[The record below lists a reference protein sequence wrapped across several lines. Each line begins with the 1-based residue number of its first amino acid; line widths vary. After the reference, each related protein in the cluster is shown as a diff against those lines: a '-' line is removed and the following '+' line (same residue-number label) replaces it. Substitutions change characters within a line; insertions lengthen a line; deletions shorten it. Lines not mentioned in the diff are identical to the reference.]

1 MRDFDWHDELY
12 CVVKE
17 DGTFAG
23 VPCRSIEEAIELS
36 GQHEGSMIYEMKL
49 DNESLWGYTQDE
61 DEYTDYD
68 PYEDIRSW
76 ERKCEQDIE
85 YMMRENEDYNY
96 DDDTGYDPYMGCY
109 TDEC

>member
-49 DNESLWGYTQDE
+49 DNESLW
-61 DEYTDYD
+61 EY
-68 PYEDIRSW
+68 
-76 ERKCEQDIE
+76 
-85 YMMRENEDYNY
+85 EDYNC
-96 DDDTGYDPYMGCY
+96 DDDTGYDPYMGCF
-109 TDEC
+109 TDDC

>member
-17 DGTFAG
+17 NGTFAG

-49 DNESLWGYTQDE
+49 DNESLW
-61 DEYTDYD
+61 EY
-68 PYEDIRSW
+68 
-76 ERKCEQDIE
+76 
-85 YMMRENEDYNY
+85 EDYNC
-96 DDDTGYDPYMGCY
+96 DDDTGYDPYMGCF
-109 TDEC
+109 TDDC

>member
-1 MRDFDWHDELY
+1 MRDFDWHDEFY

-23 VPCRSIEEAIELS
+23 IPCRTFEEATQLRD
-36 GQHEGSMIYEMKL
+36 QHEGSKIFDMRL
-49 DNESLWGYTQDE
+49 DNESLW
-61 DEYTDYD
+61 EYNDYD

-76 ERKCEQDIE
+76 EKKCEQDIE
-85 YMMRENEDYNY
+85 RMNWEYEDHNC

>member
-1 MRDFDWHDELY
+1 MRDFDWLDELY

-49 DNESLWGYTQDE
+49 DNESLW
-61 DEYTDYD
+61 EYTSYEDYD
-68 PYEDIRSW
+68 PYEDIRAW
-76 ERKCEQDIE
+76 EKKCEQDIE
-85 YMMRENEDYNY
+85 RMSWENEDCLVDEY
-96 DDDTGYDPYMGCY
+96 DEFECGKFTYDEMAANP
-109 TDEC
+109 

>member
-1 MRDFDWHDELY
+1 MRDFDWSDELY

-49 DNESLWGYTQDE
+49 DNESLW
-61 DEYTDYD
+61 EYNCDDDTDYD

-76 ERKCEQDIE
+76 ERKCEQDVE
-85 YMMRENEDYNY
+85 RMSWENED
-96 DDDTGYDPYMGCY
+96 
-109 TDEC
+109 

>member
-23 VPCRSIEEAIELS
+23 VPCRSTEEAIELS

-49 DNESLWGYTQDE
+49 DNESLW
-61 DEYTDYD
+61 EY
-68 PYEDIRSW
+68 
-76 ERKCEQDIE
+76 
-85 YMMRENEDYNY
+85 EDYNC
-96 DDDTGYDPYMGCY
+96 DDDTGYDPYMGCF
-109 TDEC
+109 TDDC

>member
-23 VPCRSIEEAIELS
+23 VPCRTFEEAIQLRD
-36 GQHEGSMIYEMKL
+36 QHKGSKIFDMIL
-49 DNESLWGYTQDE
+49 DNESVW
-61 DEYTDYD
+61 DYD

-76 ERKCEQDIE
+76 ERMCEKDLERMSWELEQE
-85 YMMRENEDYNY
+85 
-96 DDDTGYDPYMGCY
+96 GL
-109 TDEC
+109 

>member
-1 MRDFDWHDELY
+1 MRDFDWFDELY

-36 GQHEGSMIYEMKL
+36 GQHEGSKIFEMKL
-49 DNESLWGYTQDE
+49 DNESLW
-61 DEYTDYD
+61 EY
-68 PYEDIRSW
+68 
-76 ERKCEQDIE
+76 
-85 YMMRENEDYNY
+85 EDYNC
-96 DDDTGYDPYMGCY
+96 DDDTGYDPYMGCF

>member
-17 DGTFAG
+17 NGTFAG

-49 DNESLWGYTQDE
+49 DNESLW
-61 DEYTDYD
+61 EYD
-68 PYEDIRSW
+68 
-76 ERKCEQDIE
+76 
-85 YMMRENEDYNY
+85 DYNC

-109 TDEC
+109 SDDC

>member
-1 MRDFDWHDELY
+1 MRDFDWFDELY

-23 VPCRSIEEAIELS
+23 VPCKSIEEAIELS

-49 DNESLWGYTQDE
+49 DNESLW
-61 DEYTDYD
+61 DYD
-68 PYEDIRSW
+68 
-76 ERKCEQDIE
+76 
-85 YMMRENEDYNY
+85 DYNC
-96 DDDTGYDPYMGCY
+96 DDDVGYDPYMGCY

>member
-36 GQHEGSMIYEMKL
+36 AQHEGSMIYEMKL
-49 DNESLWGYTQDE
+49 DNESLW
-61 DEYTDYD
+61 DYD
-68 PYEDIRSW
+68 
-76 ERKCEQDIE
+76 
-85 YMMRENEDYNY
+85 DYNC
-96 DDDTGYDPYMGCY
+96 DDDMGYDPYMGCF
-109 TDEC
+109 TDDC

>member
-1 MRDFDWHDELY
+1 MRDFGWLDELY

-23 VPCRSIEEAIELS
+23 TPCRSIEEAIELS

-49 DNESLWGYTQDE
+49 DNESLW
-61 DEYTDYD
+61 EY
-68 PYEDIRSW
+68 
-76 ERKCEQDIE
+76 
-85 YMMRENEDYNY
+85 EDYNC

>member
-1 MRDFDWHDELY
+1 MRDFDWFDELY

-36 GQHEGSMIYEMKL
+36 DQHEGSKIFDMRL
-49 DNESLWGYTQDE
+49 DNESLW
-61 DEYTDYD
+61 
-68 PYEDIRSW
+68 
-76 ERKCEQDIE
+76 
-85 YMMRENEDYNY
+85 DYNDY
-96 DDDTGYDPYMGCY
+96 NCDDDVGYDPYMGCY

>member
-1 MRDFDWHDELY
+1 MRDFDWFDELY

-36 GQHEGSMIYEMKL
+36 GQHEGSMIFEMKL
-49 DNESLWGYTQDE
+49 DNESLW
-61 DEYTDYD
+61 EY
-68 PYEDIRSW
+68 
-76 ERKCEQDIE
+76 
-85 YMMRENEDYNY
+85 NDYNC
-96 DDDTGYDPYMGCY
+96 DDDMGYDPYMGCF

>member
-1 MRDFDWHDELY
+1 MRDFDWLDELY

-23 VPCRSIEEAIELS
+23 TPCRSIEEAIELS

-49 DNESLWGYTQDE
+49 DNESLW
-61 DEYTDYD
+61 
-68 PYEDIRSW
+68 
-76 ERKCEQDIE
+76 
-85 YMMRENEDYNY
+85 DYNDY
-96 DDDTGYDPYMGCY
+96 NCDDDMGYDPYMGCF

>member
-1 MRDFDWHDELY
+1 MRDFDWYDELY

-49 DNESLWGYTQDE
+49 DNESLW
-61 DEYTDYD
+61 DYD
-68 PYEDIRSW
+68 
-76 ERKCEQDIE
+76 
-85 YMMRENEDYNY
+85 DYNC
-96 DDDTGYDPYMGCY
+96 DDDVGYDPYMGCY

>member
-1 MRDFDWHDELY
+1 MRDFDWFDELY

-36 GQHEGSMIYEMKL
+36 GQHEGSMIFEMKL
-49 DNESLWGYTQDE
+49 DNESLWKY
-61 DEYTDYD
+61 
-68 PYEDIRSW
+68 
-76 ERKCEQDIE
+76 
-85 YMMRENEDYNY
+85 NDYNC
-96 DDDTGYDPYMGCY
+96 DDDMGYDPYMGCF

>member
-1 MRDFDWHDELY
+1 MRDFDWLDELY

-23 VPCRSIEEAIELS
+23 TPCRSIEEAIELS

-49 DNESLWGYTQDE
+49 DNESLW
-61 DEYTDYD
+61 DYG
-68 PYEDIRSW
+68 
-76 ERKCEQDIE
+76 
-85 YMMRENEDYNY
+85 DYNC
-96 DDDTGYDPYMGCY
+96 DDDTGYDPYMGCF

>member
-36 GQHEGSMIYEMKL
+36 GQHEGSMIFEMKL
-49 DNESLWGYTQDE
+49 DNESLW
-61 DEYTDYD
+61 DY
-68 PYEDIRSW
+68 
-76 ERKCEQDIE
+76 
-85 YMMRENEDYNY
+85 EDYNC
-96 DDDTGYDPYMGCY
+96 DDDTGYDPYMGCF

>member
-1 MRDFDWHDELY
+1 MRDFDWLDELY

-36 GQHEGSMIYEMKL
+36 GQHEGSMIFEMKL
-49 DNESLWGYTQDE
+49 DNESLW
-61 DEYTDYD
+61 EY
-68 PYEDIRSW
+68 
-76 ERKCEQDIE
+76 
-85 YMMRENEDYNY
+85 NDYNC
-96 DDDTGYDPYMGCY
+96 DDDTGYDPYMGCF